1 MASRATLRASDSDRE
16 RVAERLRE
24 ATGEGRLHTEELEQR
39 LERALSSRTYGQLD
53 ALVAD
58 LPGARL
64 AAPRERGLSR
74 VRPALTLALSAVL
87 AVAIVAA
94 VLLAVSGVVAAWW
107 LWALA
112 GWWFF
117 GRRRCRPYGMRHR
130 HRWYTSGPPTG
141 PSAPRLG

>member
-1 MASRATLRASDSDRE
+1 MASRAALRASDSDRE

-24 ATGEGRLHTEELEQR
+24 ATAEGRLRTEELEQR
-39 LERALSSRTYGQLD
+39 LESALSASTYGQLD

-58 LPGARL
+58 LPGSRVI
-64 AAPRERGLSR
+64 APRERALSQ
-74 VRPALTLALSAVL
+74 VRPALTIALSVVLALTV
-87 AVAIVAA
+87 VAA

-117 GRRRCRPYGMRHR
+117 GRRRCRPYGVRRRHD
-130 HRWYTSGPPTG
+130 WYAPRPPTG